1 MDRAKWQ
8 RTVSEKMTAT
18 DHQILQM
25 LEKDGLLPKWNG
37 NQCPH
42 CWKDSLRR
50 AVHQGL
56 PKYRCSKGCFVVP
69 HYLHPIFQVSSG
81 QQHQLLQVQAA
92 LLLLL
97 LVGSSHAQCGL
108 ILGVNHKMTEG
119 MTSRL
124 ASLRQRHVEENE
136 KHMTFGNGKRWTD
149 VDADEAILLSL

>member
-50 AVHQGL
+50 TVHQGL